1 MKNLT
6 AILIMLVAVGCGKS
20 PEEKIV
26 GTYEAKRGET
36 TLKIVFLGNK
46 KAEKYSNRVG
56 NFFGE
61 QKVNDGSWKLI
72 GKEVHFFF
80 KKEAGV
86 LKIETNGDLT
96 VIAKIIDGKRIDK
109 RDQLTWKKFT
119 LHSK

>member
-1 MKNLT
+1 MENAEPDKHCINR
-6 AILIMLVAVGCGKS
+6 V
-20 PEEKIV
+20 IV
-26 GTYEAKRGET
+26 WGGET

-61 QKVNDGSWKLI
+61 QKINDGSWKLI
-72 GKEVHFFF
+72 GREVHFFF

-96 VIAKIIDGKRIDK
+96 VIAEILDGKRIDK
-109 RDQLTWKKFT
+109 RDQPTWKKFT